1 MKTFIIIFALL
12 FLGIGIALGQIKLKV
27 LIADET
33 FVIDNEK
40 TFVIET
46 SNEITIKQLII
57 SNFKRCVITPKFDR
71 LGKYH
76 QYSFYFDKL
85 KRDEIVDTIL
95 QRKM

>member
-57 SNFKRCVITPKFDR
+57 SN
-71 LGKYH
+71 YN
-76 QYSFYFDKL
+76 
-85 KRDEIVDTIL
+85 
-95 QRKM
+95 